1 MKYVK
6 ITLAFTISFLLV
18 VSCGSNKKQEENAAD
33 TFGIE
38 DYIKA
43 AEAVEPNLNKVDQM
57 FNILYMVHA
66 GYYDVLTNDPYS
78 AHNYKTSYPIAAAN
92 LGIYMTDIVNH
103 LYGEDNDNMFLTFA
117 AAQELAKYIGIE
129 SEFATWTIENLEG
142 TIEKRDTIT
151 HIFNNLL
158 SDSENYNSEKEMV
171 FVHTAFLT
179 GSFVEKLYISS
190 SLLKDKMNAEVISD
204 ELEGD
209 IRQLLVIFVNQLAPS
224 SSILFE
230 AFQRQQDQLKGLVIL
245 TAFESLQERAARLKE
260 MKSTL
265 SVAPISELASNEDLE
280 KTFTLIS
287 DLRTALVTAME

>member
-6 ITLAFTISFLLV
+6 ITLAFTISLLLV
-18 VSCGSNKKQEENAAD
+18 VSCGSNKKQEENVAD

-92 LGIYMTDIVNH
+92 LGIYMTDIVYH
-103 LYGEDNDNMFLTFA
+103 LYGEANDNMFLTFA

-179 GSFVEKLYISS
+179 GSFVEKLFITSN
-190 SLLKDKMNAEVISD
+190 LLKDKMKAAEISE

-230 AFQRQQDQLKGLVIL
+230 VINRQQDQLKGLFIL
-245 TAFESLQERAARLKE
+245 NAFESLQERAAHLKE

-287 DLRTALVTAME
+287 ELRTALVTATE